1 MEIPQEIANDRH
13 FKRIVRFFENNPEL
27 AGELEQE
34 LEGGLNEEY
43 EYKDY
48 TDAQPKRISKKEYW
62 RRKLTTL
69 GLGAVAGALMAIP
82 MAGGLGA
89 EDILQMA
96 LAMAAG
102 TAVVSGGLISNV
114 GREKIK

>member
-1 MEIPQEIANDRH
+1 
-13 FKRIVRFFENNPEL
+13 
-27 AGELEQE
+27 
-34 LEGGLNEEY
+34 
-43 EYKDY
+43 
-48 TDAQPKRISKKEYW
+48 
-62 RRKLTTL
+62 
-69 GLGAVAGALMAIP
+69 MAIP

-114 GREKIK
+114 SREKIK